1 MSKNQDAP
9 YRPVTLTSRNLKVF
23 DFLSFFLFYIGT
35 VLSCNHRKTITFT
48 STFVHQR
55 LKDEGTFP
63 FFEVEESHQQRTQH
77 SYTTHLQNSKQER
90 VCMFLP
96 LLDMTRSH
104 LKRSRKQNHII
115 LD

>member
-1 MSKNQDAP
+1 MIPKHNSLFFIANIMSKNQDAP

-23 DFLSFFLFYIGT
+23 DFLSFFFLFYIGT

-63 FFEVEESHQQRTQH
+63 FFQVEESHQQRTQVH
-77 SYTTHLQNSKQER
+77 T
-90 VCMFLP
+90 
-96 LLDMTRSH
+96 
-104 LKRSRKQNHII
+104 I
-115 LD
+115 